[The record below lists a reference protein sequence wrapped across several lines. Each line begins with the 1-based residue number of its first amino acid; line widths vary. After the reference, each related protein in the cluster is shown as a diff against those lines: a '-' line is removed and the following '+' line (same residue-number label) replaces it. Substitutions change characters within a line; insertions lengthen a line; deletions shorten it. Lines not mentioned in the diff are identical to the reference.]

1 MAFTVI
7 LTSLPVAAQGDWV
20 EGFVAL
26 PLCPT
31 LVEAHGLEMPLL
43 TFLFACG
50 VVGAMRP
57 GGRRPARPVA
67 GRGGPIFRSL
77 GICLMVPVHRLRMR
91 SWAWKN
97 MDPHVPLVGPSYFL
111 ASRTQSASFRRGI
124 GC

>member
-67 GRGGPIFRSL
+67 GSGGPIFRSL
-77 GICLMVPVHRLRMR
+77 GFCLMVPVHRLRMR
-91 SWAWKN
+91 AWAWKTWIH
-97 MDPHVPLVGPSYFL
+97 MC
-111 ASRTQSASFRRGI
+111 RWSALHTS
-124 GC
+124 